1 MTARLP
7 KEDRLACGACRI
19 SKVSELLP
27 HRIYTYW
34 HQGLDDAPPIVNCC
48 VERMRQMNPSWE
60 VIVHD
65 AGSAESIIESIPVSA
80 KKLDRLSLPHL
91 SDLIRTSLLIDH
103 GGVWIDPT
111 VYLSQPFD
119 TWIHSR
125 MGAGVF
131 LFSNPGRD
139 RLISNWFIASSP
151 SNAILKELF
160 EALCEYWEYNHF
172 RNHSREASRFET
184 ILGRL
189 VNRNLWLPRLWL
201 SWPFRK
207 LLQVYPYMI
216 YHYMIYHYLFCD
228 LVRRDSELAG
238 IYSEMPKVPAEGAI
252 SLHRYGV
259 EKHYSPKAKRI
270 LKDPSIPLHK
280 LRWKN
285 PKDSQELESI
295 LTYLIRSTG
304 TSCVSNRAAARF
316 DS

>member
-1 MTARLP
+1 MGRGAYSICEVPMSLP
-7 KEDRLACGACRI
+7 RTI
-19 SKVSELLP
+19 F
-27 HRIYTYW
+27 TYW
-34 HQGLDDAPPIVNCC
+34 HQGLDDAPPLVNCC

-65 AGSAESIIESIPVSA
+65 AGSAESIVQSIPVSA
-80 KKLDRLSLPHL
+80 RKLDRLSLPHL

-111 VYLSQPFD
+111 VYLSQSLD

-125 MGAGVF
+125 MGAGIF

-139 RLISNWFIASSP
+139 RLISNWFIAASP

-160 EALCEYWEYNHF
+160 DALCEYWEYNHF
-172 RNHSREASRFET
+172 RNHGREESRFEA

-207 LLQVYPYMI
+207 MLRVYP
-216 YHYMIYHYLFCD
+216 YMIYHYLFCD
-228 LVRRDSELAG
+228 LVRQDSELAR
-238 IYSEMPKVPAEGAI
+238 IYSEMPIVPAEGAI

-259 EKHYSPKAKRI
+259 ERPYSPKAKRI
-270 LKDPSIPLHK
+270 LEDPSIPLHK

-285 PKDSQELESI
+285 PQGSQELESV
-295 LTYLIRSTG
+295 LTHLIETTG
-304 TSCVSNRAAARF
+304 GP
-316 DS
+316 